1 MGLLGNYFY
10 FVLFPFN
17 YTHNKN
23 LMLCFTVRNIYTAKL
38 KNHKY
43 NLIIAGPCKD
53 IPGKKSIQ
61 ILRKM
66 LNFQLDIVPKIWYVD
81 TKLHQFPLIC

>member
-1 MGLLGNYFY
+1 MLEYLIIHI
-10 FVLFPFN
+10 
-17 YTHNKN
+17 HNKN
-23 LMLCFTVRNIYTAKL
+23 LMLNYYKQLNCFTVRNIYTAKL

-43 NLIIAGPCKD
+43 TLIIAGLDLTSCKN

-81 TKLHQFPLIC
+81 TKLH

>member
-1 MGLLGNYFY
+1 MLNYY
-10 FVLFPFN
+10 QQLN
-17 YTHNKN
+17 
-23 LMLCFTVRNIYTAKL
+23 CFTVRNIYTAKL

-43 NLIIAGPCKD
+43 NLIIAGLNSVQN

-66 LNFQLDIVPKIWYVD
+66 LNFQLVIVPKIWYVD